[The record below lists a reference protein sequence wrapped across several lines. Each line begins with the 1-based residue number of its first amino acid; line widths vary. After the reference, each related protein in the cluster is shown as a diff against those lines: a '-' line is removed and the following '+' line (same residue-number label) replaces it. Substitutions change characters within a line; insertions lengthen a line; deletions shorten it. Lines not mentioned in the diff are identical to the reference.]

1 MWCPRA
7 GPRAGTAML
16 WWVFV
21 FLGIAI
27 IASLRG
33 LGGMASTAAGI
44 AEVLFF
50 VFLIAFVVALVM
62 GSVRHRPPARDPD
75 GDPEDA
81 AGAHAVGDSPI
92 AGRKPGATLDDRNRD
107 RPRHAA

>member
-1 MWCPRA
+1 
-7 GPRAGTAML
+7 ML
-16 WWVFV
+16 CWVFV
-21 FLGIAI
+21 FLGTAI

-44 AEVLFF
+44 AEMLFF

-62 GSVRHRPPARDPD
+62 GSARHRPHAHDPA

-81 AGAHAVGDSPI
+81 SEAADSPI
-92 AGRKPGATLDDRNRD
+92 AGRTRVAATDYRGRF
-107 RPRHAA
+107 R

>member
-1 MWCPRA
+1 
-7 GPRAGTAML
+7 ML

-62 GSVRHRPPARDPD
+62 GSVRHRPHARDPD
-75 GDPEDA
+75 DDPEDTPEA
-81 AGAHAVGDSPI
+81 
-92 AGRKPGATLDDRNRD
+92 PGAADRPGTRRPRRAASDDRAR
-107 RPRHAA
+107 RRHAA